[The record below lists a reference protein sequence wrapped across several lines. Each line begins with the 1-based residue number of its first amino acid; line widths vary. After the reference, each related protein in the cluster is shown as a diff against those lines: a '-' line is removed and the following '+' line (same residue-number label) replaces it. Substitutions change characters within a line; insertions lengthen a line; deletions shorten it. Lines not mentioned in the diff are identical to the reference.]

1 MAKSR
6 HLSIKNFDKFQHYKH
21 RNPPW
26 IKLHLELLDDAD
38 FLRLPDATKW
48 QYVGLLLLASRHE
61 NQIFNDEIYIKNR
74 LGLTGKLDLSARFMK
89 GHVLARCKQ
98 DASILH
104 TNADSEKS
112 QSREETE
119 KSRDR
124 GEAETEERQSR
135 GEDTPAAVVPTSR
148 RPRSPVKPMT
158 GDVWE
163 SYRSSYL
170 LRYGADPIRN
180 ASVNAILTRVIER
193 LGTETAPAVASFY
206 VQHNKPFYVE
216 KRHPVNLLLADAE
229 GLHTQWITG
238 VKATTGEAKNAERRD
253 DAIEQIKRVKA
264 AMGDA

>member
-1 MAKSR
+1 MAKPR
-6 HLSIKNFDKFQHYKH
+6 FLSIKDFDKTQHYKQ

-26 IKLHLELLDDAD
+26 LKLHKPLFGDRD
-38 FLRLPDATKW
+38 FMQMSVSARYL
-48 QYVGLLLLASRHE
+48 YIGLLMLASECDNKVINDPSWIAQRLSMPASDIDLTPLYKGGFLLASP
-61 NQIFNDEIYIKNR
+61 
-74 LGLTGKLDLSARFMK
+74 
-89 GHVLARCKQ
+89 
-98 DASILH
+98 ASIRRY
-104 TNADSEKS
+104 
-112 QSREETE
+112 QQTE